1 MKLTGLITSEE
12 FDVRETDPMHGV
24 RRWERAGT
32 KRIGTTANRRRSDQ
46 SRIAWS
52 VYSTFNG
59 ACITLQVDQDASLR
73 QARSR

>member
-32 KRIGTTANRRRSDQ
+32 KRIEIRMEQ
-46 SRIAWS
+46 
-52 VYSTFNG
+52 NG
-59 ACITLQVDQDASLR
+59 FFAIRLPHDHPFKAGDEVEITLSKKGDK
-73 QARSR
+73 